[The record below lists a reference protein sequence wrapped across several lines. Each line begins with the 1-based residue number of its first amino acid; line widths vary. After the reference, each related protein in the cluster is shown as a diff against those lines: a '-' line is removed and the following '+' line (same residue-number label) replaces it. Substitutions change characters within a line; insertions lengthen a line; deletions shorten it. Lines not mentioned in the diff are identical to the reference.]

1 MYRTTTRT
9 AAQPANFKAASA
21 LDTKV
26 ARSGNGILDR
36 LDPTDL
42 RTLLSRS
49 ERVELRSG
57 DTIAR
62 PGEDVPF
69 VDFPVGAVVSHFQIL
84 KDGKTA
90 EIAMTGREGALG
102 IQAAFRPGVS
112 KEFSEVLVGG
122 EAIRID
128 AAFLRNAADRMS
140 GCRSAFFDYF
150 NENLDRI
157 SRRVICNN
165 YHSVEERLCLWLML
179 VRDRCG
185 IDSLPFTQEQVSF
198 FLGVH
203 RPSVTLAMQELRKA
217 GVVAYSRG
225 TVHVKEPAAM
235 IERACSCYSSLSVKD
250 LASPGTDGRTNGN
263 GRMPVKVA

>member
-26 ARSGNGILDR
+26 ARTGNGLLDR
-36 LDPTDL
+36 LEKADL
-42 RTLLSRS
+42 RQLLARS
-49 ERVELRSG
+49 ERVKLQRG
-57 DTIAR
+57 DTVAR
-62 PGEDVPF
+62 PGEDIPF
-69 VDFPVGAVVSHFQIL
+69 VDFPVGAAVSHFQIL
-84 KDGKTA
+84 KDGKTV

-102 IQAAFRPGVS
+102 IPAALRQGVS

-122 EAIRID
+122 EAYRVD
-128 AAFLRNAADRMS
+128 ASFLRGLAE
-140 GCRSAFFDYF
+140 RSPGLRNVFFGYF
-150 NENLDRI
+150 NECLERV

-203 RPSVTLAMQELRKA
+203 RPSVTLAMQELRKK
-217 GVVAYSRG
+217 GVVDYSRG
-225 TVHVKEPAAM
+225 TVHIKNAPDL
-235 IERACSCYSSLSVKD
+235 IERSCSCYASLSVNEANAAP
-250 LASPGTDGRTNGN
+250 LA
-263 GRMPVKVA
+263 V